1 MSRELAIVLG
11 SAALLVGTLASVA
24 LTVELFSILVRPV
37 SFSLRFGKHSV
48 DIPQFHWSVYTAAV
62 CVAVIAVVLLWRIV
76 FPTRP

>member
-1 MSRELAIVLG
+1 
-11 SAALLVGTLASVA
+11 
-24 LTVELFSILVRPV
+24 
-37 SFSLRFGKHSV
+37 LRFGKHSV